1 MRFSHPLAHATRAAI
16 LADKTL
22 MSLLLSPLAAIG
34 ATVLAALAAMGR
46 VALFAFETVTHL
58 FRPPFYGRELW
69 IALVQIGWL
78 SLPVVGLTALFT
90 GGALALQIYSGGA
103 RFNAEEVVPSI
114 VAIGMVRE
122 LGPVLGG
129 LMVAARV
136 ASSIA
141 AEIGTMK
148 VTEQIDALT
157 TLSTHPMKYLTLPRV
172 LAATLAVPVLVAVGD
187 AIGIMG
193 GYIVGVTRL
202 GFNEAAYLKNTV
214 DFLELWDVTS
224 GLIKGAAF
232 GFIIAT
238 MGCYYGMNS
247 GRGAQGVG
255 RATKAAVVAASVLI
269 LAANYLLTE
278 AFFTS

>member
-1 MRFSHPLAHATRAAI
+1 VNPAAPLAHLGRISLGAI
-16 LADKTL
+16 A
-22 MSLLLSPLAAIG
+22 SI
-34 ATVLAALAAMGR
+34 GR
-46 VALFAFETVTHL
+46 VAIFAATILARMVQ
-58 FRPPFYGRELW
+58 PPFYPRAFLS
-69 IALVQIGWL
+69 AVMQIGWF

-103 RFNAEEVVPSI
+103 RFNAESVVPSI

-148 VTEQIDALT
+148 VTEQIDALV
-157 TLSTHPMKYLTLPRV
+157 TLSTDPIRYLAVPRV

-187 AIGIMG
+187 TIGIMG
-193 GYIVGVTRL
+193 GWLVGTTRL
-202 GFNEAAYLKNTV
+202 DFNSTTYIRNTIE
-214 DFLELWDVTS
+214 FLEPWDIGS

-232 GFIIAT
+232 GFIVAL
-238 MGCYYGMNS
+238 MGCYHGMNS
-247 GRGAQGVG
+247 SRGAQGVG
-255 RATKAAVVAASVLI
+255 GATKAAVVSASVMI

-278 AFFTS
+278 VFFTS